1 MARTISVK
9 IPVVALI
16 NQMEAKVAEIDKA
29 IADYPA
35 NYEKYEKQLETYKKQ
50 ISKFAA
56 EFLAKNGNKVGF
68 EHDSVIRVSTN
79 YRGGLELNFDADKV
93 DLPKPPEAPKRPN
106 QNTWYGREHNTQLA
120 MLEKNLKILR
130 MTTQEDVNASTYGA
144 VMELL

>member
-16 NQMEAKVAEIDKA
+16 NQMEAKIAEIDKA
-29 IADYPA
+29 IADYPSD
-35 NYEKYEKQLETYKKQ
+35 YEKYEKQLEAYKKS
-50 ISKFAA
+50 ICKFAS
-56 EFLAKNGNKVGF
+56 EFLAKNGTKVGF
-68 EHDSVIRVSTN
+68 EHDSVIRVVN
-79 YRGGLELNFDADKV
+79 GYRGLELAFDSDKIE
-93 DLPKPPEAPKRPN
+93 LPKRPEEPKRPN
-106 QNTWYGREHNTQLA
+106 QNTWYGREHNTQRA

>member
-16 NQMEAKVAEIDKA
+16 NQMEEKIAEIDKA
-29 IADYPA
+29 VADYPA
-35 NYEKYEKQLETYKKQ
+35 DYEKYEKQLETYKKQ
-50 ISKFAA
+50 ISKFAG

-68 EHDSVIRVSTN
+68 EHDAIIRIVN
-79 YRGGLELNFDADKV
+79 GYRGLELTFDTDKI
-93 DLPKPPEAPKRPN
+93 DLPKRPEEPKRPN
-106 QNTWYGREHNTQLA
+106 QNTWYGREHNTQKNL
-120 MLEKNLKILR
+120 LEKNLRILR